1 MSPKS
6 LYQVEL
12 ETITKSRLLFV
23 EDTDMVLKEIGSRIA
38 ACIGIRRVNIWLFS
52 ETRKQLVCIANYDAE
67 TQSFDKG
74 EVINESDIP
83 NYFAHL
89 LTDEILVINNIQT
102 DPITQDLKDNYCRN
116 YNIYSMMDVPIH
128 VEGKLAGVLC
138 YEQVGEFKEWTD
150 EEQFF
155 ALAIN
160 QLVSLVLETR
170 KRRHAQ
176 IHLEKALE
184 DKERLLAEMHHR
196 IKNNLSTLVSLLR
209 IQVRESK
216 NEAFS
221 LLANDFESRIFS
233 IAKIHEQLYT
243 TRNYL
248 DISLKI
254 YIEELVAEYRLTN
267 QNIKFNLELTE
278 CTIPTEHIV
287 PVGLVLNEI
296 ITNAIKYAFTN
307 TVNKENII
315 LIKLKCNNDEIQFT
329 ISDNGAGFDF
339 EEAKAKDS
347 LGLSLIEDLV
357 NQLDGELT
365 VESKLT
371 VGTTYRIVFG
381 VDPGS

>member
-12 ETITKSRLLFV
+12 EAITKSRLLFI
-23 EDTDMVLKEIGSRIA
+23 EDTDVVLKEIGSRIA
-38 ACIGIRRVNIWLFS
+38 ACLGIKRINVWLFS
-52 ETRKQLVCIANYDAE
+52 ESRKQLVCIANYDAE
-67 TQSFDKG
+67 VKTFDKG

-83 NYFAHL
+83 NYFSHL
-89 LTDEILVINNIQT
+89 LTDEILAINNINT
-102 DPITQDLKDNYCRN
+102 DPITQDLKDNYCKEH
-116 YNIYSMMDVPIH
+116 NIYSMMDVPIH
-128 VEGKLAGVLC
+128 VEGNLAGVMC

-209 IQVRESK
+209 IQVRDSQS
-216 NEAFS
+216 EAFS
-221 LLANDFESRIFS
+221 RLASDFESRIFS

-254 YIEELVAEYRLTN
+254 YIEELVTEFRVTN
-267 QNIKFNLELTE
+267 SNIDFKLDLTE

-287 PVGLVLNEI
+287 PVGLILNEV
-296 ITNAIKYAFTN
+296 ITNSIKYAFSDN
-307 TVNKENII
+307 SQKNII
-315 LIKLKCNNDEIQFT
+315 HIKLDCTDDEIEF
-329 ISDNGAGFDF
+329 IINDNGDGFDF
-339 EEAKAKDS
+339 NEVKSKGS

-357 NQLDGELT
+357 EQLDGDLELT
-365 VESKLT
+365 SEKGK
-371 VGTTYRIVFG
+371 GTLYKIVFERYHEE
-381 VDPGS
+381 

>member
-12 ETITKSRLLFV
+12 EAITKSRLLFI
-23 EDTDMVLKEIGSRIA
+23 EDTDVVLKEIGSRIA
-38 ACIGIRRVNIWLFS
+38 TCLGIKRINVWLFS

-67 TQSFDKG
+67 AKSFDKG
-74 EVINESDIP
+74 EVINEVDIP

-89 LTDEILVINNIQT
+89 LTDEILAINNIET
-102 DPITQDLKDNYCRN
+102 DPITQDLKDNYCKEH
-116 YNIYSMMDVPIH
+116 NIYSMMDVPIH
-128 VEGKLAGVLC
+128 VEGNLAGVMC

-160 QLVSLVLETR
+160 QLVSLVIETR

-209 IQVRESK
+209 IQVRDSQS
-216 NEAFS
+216 EAFS
-221 LLANDFESRIFS
+221 RLASDFESRIFS

-254 YIEELVAEYRLTN
+254 YIEELVTEFRVTN
-267 QNIKFNLELTE
+267 SNIDFKLDLTE

-287 PVGLVLNEI
+287 PVGLILNEV
-296 ITNAIKYAFTN
+296 ITNSIKYAFSDN
-307 TVNKENII
+307 SQKNII
-315 LIKLKCNNDEIQFT
+315 HIKLDCSDDEIEFT
-329 ISDNGAGFDF
+329 ITDNGDGFDF
-339 EEAKAKDS
+339 NEVKSKGS

-357 NQLDGELT
+357 EQLDGDLELT
-365 VESKLT
+365 SEKGN
-371 VGTTYRIVFG
+371 GTLYKIVFERYHEE
-381 VDPGS
+381 

>member
-12 ETITKSRLLFV
+12 ENITKSRILFV
-23 EDTDMVLKEIGSRIA
+23 EDTDLVLKEIGSRIA
-38 ACIGIRRVNIWLFS
+38 ACLGIRRVNVWLFS
-52 ETRKQLVCIANYDAE
+52 ESRKQLVCIANYDAE
-67 TQSFDKG
+67 TKSFDKG
-74 EVINESDIP
+74 EVINEPDIP

-89 LTDEILVINNIQT
+89 LTDEILVINDVQT
-102 DPITQDLKDNYCRN
+102 DPITQDLKDNYCKT
-116 YNIYSMMDVPIH
+116 YDIYSMMDVPIH
-128 VEGKLAGVLC
+128 VEGRLTGVMC
-138 YEQVGEFKEWTD
+138 YEQVGKAKEWSD

-170 KRRHAQ
+170 KRRRTQ
-176 IHLEKALE
+176 INLEKALE

-216 NEAFS
+216 SEAFS
-221 LLANDFESRIFS
+221 QLANDFESRIFS

-243 TRNYL
+243 SRNYL

-254 YIEELVAEYRLTN
+254 YIEELVTEFRLTN
-267 QNIKFNLELTE
+267 SAINFKLNLTE

-287 PVGLVLNEI
+287 PVGLILNEI
-296 ITNAIKYAFTN
+296 ITNSIKYAFSGKHN
-307 TVNKENII
+307 NN
-315 LIKLKCNNDEIQFT
+315 LIHIQLECNDKEIQFIIT
-329 ISDNGAGFDF
+329 DNGNGFDF

-357 NQLDGELT
+357 NQLDGVLELT
-365 VESKLT
+365 TQKD
-371 VGTTYRIVFG
+371 VGTTYKIVFERNYEL
-381 VDPGS
+381 